1 MVELKTSRVH
11 TGTKGVTIEDTPSPR
26 QSCQS
31 GREGGKDSV
40 LDTSRDKSKGRE
52 EQLLLDDM
60 QNRIAIP
67 WHLDDTYLDE

>member
-31 GREGGKDSV
+31 GREGGKVSV

-67 WHLDDTYLDE
+67 WHLDDII